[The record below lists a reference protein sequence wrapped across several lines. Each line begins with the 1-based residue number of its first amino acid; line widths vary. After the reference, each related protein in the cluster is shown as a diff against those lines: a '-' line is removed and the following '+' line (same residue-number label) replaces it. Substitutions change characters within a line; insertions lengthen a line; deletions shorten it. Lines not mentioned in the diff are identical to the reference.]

1 VRGTL
6 PPPSLGRRPPP
17 EQSSE
22 PLLFRR
28 LPEKG
33 APPEGRKDG
42 MTARRQKGITLALVN
57 NKGGV
62 GKTTSAVNLAAGLA
76 AEGLRV
82 LVADLDAQ
90 GSASLSLGLS
100 RADCTPGTAEA
111 ILDGLPIRDAVRRSY
126 VEGLD
131 ILPGSMGLASSDLA
145 LSDVDGRE
153 AVLKTALAPIL
164 PDYDFAVLDCP
175 PSLGLLTVNA
185 LTAADRFIIPITP
198 DYLALEG
205 LVNLMD
211 AVARIKAGIGKAA
224 EPLGILLTLC
234 DYRLNVTEEIK
245 GMIRR
250 HYGRLVFKAEI
261 KGNVRLKEAPSC
273 GKTIF
278 DYDAG
283 SAGADGYRK
292 LTKEVLRRVS
302 GL

>member
-1 VRGTL
+1 
-6 PPPSLGRRPPP
+6 
-17 EQSSE
+17 
-22 PLLFRR
+22 
-28 LPEKG
+28 
-33 APPEGRKDG
+33 
-42 MTARRQKGITLALVN
+42 MTARRHKGITLALVN

-82 LVADLDAQ
+82 LLCDLDAQ

-100 RADCTPGTAEA
+100 RADLSPGTAEA
-111 ILDGLPIRDAVRRSY
+111 ILDGLPIRDAVRPSY

-131 ILPGSMGLASSDLA
+131 ILPGSMDLASADLG

-153 AVLKTALAPIL
+153 AVLKAALSPVL

-211 AVARIKAGIGKAA
+211 AVERIRAGIGTAA
-224 EPLGILLTLC
+224 APLGILLTLC
-234 DYRLNVTEEIK
+234 DYRLNVTTEIRD
-245 GMIRR
+245 MIRR
-250 HYGRLVFKAEI
+250 HYGRLVFKTEVRV
-261 KGNVRLKEAPSC
+261 NVRLKEGPSF

-283 SAGADGYRK
+283 SAGADGYRA
-292 LTKEVLRRVS
+292 LTKEVLRRMS